1 MEPQIINY
9 YKFKKDNYCS
19 ICHKK
24 GHKNDVCPN
33 LGKVKMLEKE
43 NTLKKSEVKNDLYQK
58 LCFPKDEFKY
68 NTEVNN
74 DETEEDNI
82 LNELLNNG
90 SSDEEY
96 NYEDYVF
103 TFE

>member
-19 ICHKK
+19 ICNKK

-33 LGKVKMLEKE
+33 LGKVKILEEE
-43 NTLKKSEVKNDLYQK
+43 NTLKKSKVKNVVYQK
-58 LCFPKDEFKY
+58 ICFPKDEFKY

-74 DETEEDNI
+74 GEIEDDK
-82 LNELLNNG
+82 LLDELLNEI
-90 SSDEEY
+90 SDEEY
-96 NYEDYVF
+96 CDDEDFVF
-103 TFE
+103 TF

>member
-1 MEPQIINY
+1 M
-9 YKFKKDNYCS
+9 
-19 ICHKK
+19 
-24 GHKNDVCPN
+24 N
-33 LGKVKMLEKE
+33 LI
-43 NTLKKSEVKNDLYQK
+43 
-58 LCFPKDEFKY
+58 Y